1 MRSVTAFSR
10 SVCFLTPL
18 LLGRPAA
25 AQDSPQFRTLD
36 DVDRFT
42 QTYYQQPRPEL
53 ISDLIQGLSSVG
65 LAQRPHAAPPLISFL
80 SEVFAAN
87 PSRMTEW
94 RAVPIEDQTARQLV
108 GQALNLS
115 KYGGVMS
122 KTGHSAELNDMYW
135 GAFFAT
141 GNTAYLQK
149 LVDQLHYYDERDNEA
164 LFLVGATAKW
174 SLASNARSH
183 PVVRSTLTGNTLST
197 DQRTRDIVI
206 QLLAQDPAQVKQETE
221 EIIARQ
227 RQAGTWQ

>member
-1 MRSVTAFSR
+1 MRSITACCR
-10 SVCFLTPL
+10 SLCFLTPL

-25 AQDSPQFRTLD
+25 AQDKSQFHTLD
-36 DVDRFT
+36 DVSSFT

-53 ISDLIQGLSSVG
+53 IGYLIQDLSSVN
-65 LAQRPHAAPPLISFL
+65 LAQHPNAVPPLVAFL

-87 PSRMTEW
+87 PSRMAEW

-115 KYGGVMS
+115 KYGGVIT
-122 KTGHSAELNDMYW
+122 KPGHSPELNDMYW

-141 GNTAYLQK
+141 GSTAYLQK
-149 LVDQLHYYDERDNEA
+149 LVDQLHYYDERDDEA

-183 PVVRSTLTGNTLST
+183 PIVRSTLTGNTLAT

-206 QLLAQDPAQVKQETE
+206 QLLAQDPAQVKQETA
-221 EIIARQ
+221 EIVASQ
-227 RQAGTWQ
+227 RQAGKWQ

>member
-1 MRSVTAFSR
+1 MRSLTAFSR
-10 SVCFLTPL
+10 SLCFLAPL

-25 AQDSPQFRTLD
+25 AQDNPQFHRLD
-36 DVDRFT
+36 DVSSFI
-42 QTYYQQPRPEL
+42 QTYYQQPRPEV
-53 ISDLIQGLSSVG
+53 IGDLIRALSSVG
-65 LAQRPHAAPPLISFL
+65 LVQHPNAVPPLVAFL

-87 PSRMTEW
+87 QSRMAEW
-94 RAVPIEDQTARQLV
+94 RAIPIEDQTARQLV

-115 KYGGVMS
+115 NYGGVMT

-141 GNTAYLQK
+141 GSTAFLQK

-164 LFLVGATAKW
+164 LFLAGATAKW
-174 SLASNARSH
+174 SLASNARSQ
-183 PVVRSTLTGNTLST
+183 PIVRSTLTGNTLAT

-221 EIIARQ
+221 EIVARQ
-227 RQAGTWQ
+227 RQAGKWQ

>member
-1 MRSVTAFSR
+1 MRSITALWQ
-10 SVCFLTPL
+10 SVLLAPL
-18 LLGRPAA
+18 VLGRTAA
-25 AQDSPQFRTLD
+25 AQDNPQFRTLD
-36 DVDRFT
+36 DISSFT

-53 ISDLIQGLSSVG
+53 IGRLIRSFSSVG
-65 LAQRPHAAPPLISFL
+65 LAQRPQAAPPLIAFL
-80 SEVFAAN
+80 AEVFAAN
-87 PSRMTEW
+87 PSRMAEW
-94 RAVPIEDQTARQLV
+94 RAIPIEDQTARQLV

-122 KTGHSAELNDMYW
+122 KTGHSAELNDMYL

-149 LVDQLHYYDERDNEA
+149 LVDQLHYYDEREDEA

-183 PVVRSTLTGNTLST
+183 LILRSTLTGNTLST

-221 EIIARQ
+221 EIVVRQ
-227 RQAGTWQ
+227 RQAGKWQ